1 MVGVLAQKWIKAE
14 KAKKAEK
21 AEKAKKQKDKC
32 CQETLKTEKAPDDT
46 IQILSDKLVSN

>member
-14 KAKKAEK
+14 KAKKR
-21 AEKAKKQKDKC
+21 KDKC
-32 CQETLKTEKAPDDT
+32 CQETLKIEKVSDDT

>member
-1 MVGVLAQKWIKAE
+1 MVGVLAQKWI
-14 KAKKAEK
+14 K

-46 IQILSDKLVSN
+46 IQIL

>member
-1 MVGVLAQKWIKAE
+1 MVRVLAQKWI
-14 KAKKAEK
+14 K

-46 IQILSDKLVSN
+46 IQILSDKLVSD

>member
-1 MVGVLAQKWIKAE
+1 MVGVLAQKWI
-14 KAKKAEK
+14 K

-32 CQETLKTEKAPDDT
+32 CQETLKTEKAPNDT